1 MYILCHLK
9 LRDKYICYY
18 FDFIVSFRL
27 LFRVANFWTFRVK
40 LTRNLS
46 RPGISFRAIRR
57 VGSLFFIIYV
67 IDDLLTIN

>member
-9 LRDKYICYY
+9 LLDKYICYY

-27 LFRVANFWTFRVK
+27 LFRVK